1 MLSAWQAIIL
11 GAIQG
16 LTEFIPV
23 SSSGHLIAIP
33 YLLHWNYQGKA
44 FDVAAHMGTLVALVA
59 YYWRDWISILSSFF
73 SHIFKGKPYD
83 KDDSNTASGRL
94 FIPIVVA
101 CVPAAIV
108 GFLWDDLIE
117 TKLSMWYVVAPA
129 MVIFGLIMLLADRIS
144 KRQRDMAHMTYVD
157 YIIIGIAQAMALL
170 PGVSRSGITITAGL
184 FRNLDRSAAA
194 RFSFLLS
201 TPIVFG
207 AGIMAL
213 KKVLHTG
220 MPAQEWAAFG
230 WGFASATI
238 FGYIAIHFLINFL
251 RKNSMTAFVVYRI
264 VFAALM
270 VGVFL
275 LKV

>member
-33 YLLHWNYQGKA
+33 YLMHWNYQGKA
-44 FDVAAHMGTLVALVA
+44 FDVAVHLGTLLALVA
-59 YYWRDWISILSSFF
+59 YYRRDWISILSGFF
-73 SHIFKGKPYD
+73 AHVFKHKPYE
-83 KDDSNTASGRL
+83 KDDAVGGRL
-94 FIPIVVA
+94 FVPIVIA
-101 CVPAAIV
+101 CIPAAVV
-108 GFLWDDLIE
+108 GVKWNDLIE
-117 TKLSMWYVVAPA
+117 NKLSMWYVVAPA
-129 MVIFGLIMLLADRIS
+129 LVVFGVLMFLADRMG
-144 KRQRDMAHMTYVD
+144 KKQRDITRMTYTD
-157 YIIIGIAQAMALL
+157 YITIGLAQAVALI

-201 TPIVFG
+201 TPIIFG
-207 AGIMAL
+207 AGMKAL
-213 KKVLHTG
+213 LDAFKAG
-220 MPAQEWAAFG
+220 IPAEEWAVFG
-230 WGFASATI
+230 WGFASAAI

-251 RKNSMTAFVVYRI
+251 KKNSLNAFVIYRI

-275 LKV
+275 FKV

>member
-44 FDVAAHMGTLVALVA
+44 FDVAVHLGTLVALIA
-59 YYWRDWISILSSFF
+59 YYWRDWISILSSFA
-73 SHIFKGKPYD
+73 SHVFKGKSYE
-83 KDDSNTASGRL
+83 KDDTDAANGRL
-94 FIPIVVA
+94 FVPIIIA
-101 CVPAAIV
+101 CIPAAVV
-108 GFLWDDLIE
+108 GVLWDDLIE
-117 TKLSMWYVVAPA
+117 SKLSVWYVVAPA
-129 MVIFGLIMLLADRIS
+129 LVVFGLLMLLSDRIG
-144 KRQRDMAHMTYVD
+144 KKQRDITRMTYTD
-157 YIIIGIAQAMALL
+157 YITIGLAQAVALI

-201 TPIVFG
+201 TPIIFG
-207 AGIMAL
+207 AGMKAL
-213 KKVLHTG
+213 IDAFKTG
-220 MPAQEWAAFG
+220 IPAEEWAAFG
-230 WGFASATI
+230 WGFASAAI
-238 FGYIAIHFLINFL
+238 FGYLAIHFLINFL
-251 RKNSMTAFVVYRI
+251 KKNSLNAFVIYRI

>member
-11 GAIQG
+11 GAVQG

-59 YYWRDWISILSSFF
+59 YYWRDWISILSSFA

-83 KDDSNTASGRL
+83 KDDSTGVSGRL
-94 FIPIVVA
+94 FVPILVA

-108 GFLWDDLIE
+108 GYLWDDLIE
-117 TKLSMWYVVAPA
+117 TKLSVWYVVAPA
-129 MVIFGLIMLLADRIS
+129 MAVFGLIMFWADRAG
-144 KRQRDMAHMTYVD
+144 KKQRDMAHMTYVD
-157 YIIIGIAQAMALL
+157 YITIGVAQAMALL

-207 AGIMAL
+207 AGMMAL

-220 MPAQEWAAFG
+220 MVAQEWTAFG
-230 WGFASATI
+230 WGFASAAI
-238 FGYIAIHFLINFL
+238 FGYIAIHFLISFL